1 MLILNLLIF
10 SISPAHLI
18 LCYMT
23 YIYKN
28 FHCPWLCILSPVS
41 FPGQFCLLDFFSLII
56 GYISP
61 LLCIPGDMWLD
72 ARHHDIVIFALLT
85 LVQNQCTVCFFC
97 QYICIL
103 KPCFVMNIKLLR
115 NKILSVLGFKLHQ
128 LGLEQHEPWLTSLHF
143 WVLSLMPYEW

>member
-1 MLILNLLIF
+1 MTMHFITCI
-10 SISPAHLI
+10 ISRSVLFA
-18 LCYMT
+18 
-23 YIYKN
+23 
-28 FHCPWLCILSPVS
+28 W
-41 FPGQFCLLDFFSLII
+41 FFFLII

-97 QYICIL
+97 QYINIL

-128 LGLEQHEPWLTSLHF
+128 LGLEQHDTSLLSSLPDALWMIMVYHSDKKCSLP
-143 WVLSLMPYEW
+143 WVGTAVLSVCSFLLSGTLS